1 MQKCPKATP
10 TRPLR
15 VKCAAPISWKGQD
28 HCSMQDQCACTRK
41 KQPIGTETLAYRRT
55 NTVSD
60 LACRLSNSSI
70 TGSVMISQS
79 CLVLNLSVCPLDGTD
94 TPASCL
100 SSGTGPS
107 ASSTASRLRS
117 LQQKSGE
124 KARTGAAPCKRREGD
139 ACRLLILLLQPPELA
154 DNFTGRWKLGK
165 HSRQLLIT
173 ISINISAPASETGSQ

>member
-1 MQKCPKATP
+1 MQKCPKAMH

-79 CLVLNLSVCPLDGTD
+79 CLVLNLSVCPLDGSD

-117 LQQKSGE
+117 LQQKTGE

-139 ACRLLILLLQPPELA
+139 ACRLLILLCNHPSSRTTLP
-154 DNFTGRWKLGK
+154 GK
-165 HSRQLLIT
+165 HSRAT
-173 ISINISAPASETGSQ
+173 ASHAST